1 MTTRDE
7 RVQIAVDSE
16 RIAGTFITP
25 GTRIPGVLFVH
36 GWGGSQAQYLARARE
51 VAALGCVCLAF
62 DLRGHAETLT
72 LFQTVSRE
80 MNLRD
85 VVAAYDTLVERP
97 EVDSE
102 SIAVV
107 GSSYGGYLAA
117 ILTTLRPVKWL
128 GLRAPALYR
137 DSLWEAAKLQLHKEQ
152 DLRTYRSHPVEAEEN
167 RALQACHAFRGD
179 ILLIESELDTI
190 VPNTVLASYRKA
202 AKEARSLTYR
212 VIEGA
217 DHGLTQERDQLAYTL
232 LLLKWLKEMIFSARK
247 SPIVA
252 PERDVSVPPEAPPE
266 VHRANAS
273 SSSVS

>member
-97 EVDSE
+97 EVDRE

-167 RALQACHAFRGD
+167 RALQACHAFHGD

-252 PERDVSVPPEAPPE
+252 PERDASVPPEAPPE

-273 SSSVS
+273 TSSTS